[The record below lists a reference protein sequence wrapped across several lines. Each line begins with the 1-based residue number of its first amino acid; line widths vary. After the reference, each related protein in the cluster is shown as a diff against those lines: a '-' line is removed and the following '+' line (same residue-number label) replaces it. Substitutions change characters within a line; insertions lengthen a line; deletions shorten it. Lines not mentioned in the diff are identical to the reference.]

1 MNKVYQQQF
10 CLWLA
15 LLFFIATLVISCN
28 NGNRKLS
35 SQSDINNT
43 PGIVTIAKRF
53 SLRNTDSCTILTIK
67 DPWQGATGI
76 EYNYYLINRDSEDT
90 PEINPDEIIYVP
102 VKKIICMSTT
112 HLAMVAA
119 LDERHTIA
127 GVSGTD
133 FVYDEKISS
142 MVKGGAIS
150 NVGYESG
157 LNNEL
162 IVKISPDLIM
172 FYGIGSES
180 AGYIG
185 RIRELGTQALFNADY
200 LEEDPLA
207 KAEWIKL
214 YGALFCKAEMADSV
228 FTSVVKSY
236 NQTKEYVRHNTE
248 NRPNVLLGLPFRDTW
263 YVSPGNSYISKLIQD
278 AGGNYLWNDTESSI
292 SMPFGL
298 EDIFLRAV
306 EADYWLN
313 TGSAMTK
320 EEIYSIDQR
329 FTKLQC
335 YINGNLYNNNNRMSQ
350 GGGNDYWE
358 SGALHPDLIL
368 KDIAAI
374 LHPDILKDWE
384 LYYYRKLK

>member
-15 LLFFIATLVISCN
+15 LFFAATLIISCN
-28 NGNRKLS
+28 GNR
-35 SQSDINNT
+35 NNNNESEVKNST
-43 PGIVTIAKRF
+43 GIVTIAKRF
-53 SLRNTDSCTILTIK
+53 SLQNTDSCTLLTIN
-67 DPWQGATGI
+67 DPWQGATDI
-76 EYNYYLINRDSEDT
+76 EYNYYLINRDSELTLKID
-90 PEINPDEIIYVP
+90 PSKVIYVP

-127 GVSGTD
+127 GVSGTG
-133 FVYDEKISS
+133 FVYDEKISA
-142 MVKGGAIS
+142 MINAGLIS
-150 NVGYESG
+150 NVGYEAG

-162 IVKISPDLIM
+162 IISISPDLIM

-185 RIRELGTQALFNADY
+185 KIRELGTQALFNADY
-200 LEEDPLA
+200 LEEDPMA

-214 YGALFCKAEMADSV
+214 YGALFCKEKMADSI
-228 FTSVVKSY
+228 FTSVVTSY
-236 NQTKEYVRHNTE
+236 NQIREYVRHNAR
-248 NRPNVLLGLPFRDTW
+248 NRPDVLLGLPFRDAW
-263 YVSPGNSYISKLIQD
+263 YVSPGNSYISRLIQD
-278 AGGNYLWNDTESSI
+278 AGGNYLWKDTESSL

-298 EDIFLRAV
+298 EDVFLRAV
-306 EADYWLN
+306 DADYWLN
-313 TGSAMTK
+313 IGVAKSK
-320 EEIYSIDQR
+320 KDIYSIDQR
-329 FTKLQC
+329 FTKLPC
-335 YINGNLYNNNNRMSQ
+335 YINDNLYNNNNKMSP

-374 LHPDILKDWE
+374 LNPELFKDWE
-384 LYYYRKLK
+384 LFYYKKIK